1 MKQNYSSTMISRAAM
16 MLFVV
21 LCSLTAW
28 AQAFTQN
35 NVNYYIASDGETA
48 YVGSSSEATGDI
60 TILDKITVDGK
71 DYPVTIIGENAFY
84 GTSLTSV
91 VIPNSVLRIE
101 EHAFYYCEQ
110 LLTVTIGSGVTY
122 IGFDAF
128 YCSRNVEDVY
138 MYADPEALDWSEE
151 GGCDDFKSGGST
163 VCHVADAAPWYAKFS
178 GIVNLKFIDPN
189 TTPFSFTY
197 DEATHTLTI
206 SGSEPMPNSPGWGI
220 SRYEI
225 EHVVIEEGVLAIGA
239 YAFSN
244 CTGLKSISI
253 PSSVF
258 LIGECAFA
266 GCGLTSISIP
276 SSVKSIGKE
285 AFQSCSN
292 LTSIDL
298 PPVTEIREF
307 TFSYC
312 PSLVSVNIPNTVTSI
327 DMYAFRGCVN
337 LTSIDIPAS
346 VTDMGGSY
354 VYDVFSSCTS
364 LTSINVAEDN
374 LQYCSVDGAVYTKDG
389 RTLLC
394 CPAGKSSIEFSEN
407 VKEIGMYAFTC
418 CPFTSLTIPE
428 GVTRISSYVFDG
440 CENLKSVTLP
450 ASLESFSGSVFAGFC
465 SSLTGI
471 YVAKDNPNY
480 KSIAGV
486 VYSKDGS
493 ELVRC
498 PNGVSS
504 MDIPSF
510 VTALDE
516 NSFSY
521 CYALTSITIPNNVT
535 TIGGGAFNACA
546 RLKTVTIGSGVTNIE
561 GDAFY
566 YSREIT
572 DVYCYANPET
582 LEWIDGGYDEFMNDK
597 ATICH
602 VFDAEAFKAKWDTGD
617 TDTDMRCTFQGDL
630 LPQVEAAEMAGTNLT
645 TYYNSTANV
654 KVDAGTQ
661 VFKVAMNGS
670 QLSATEVEDRIIKAG
685 EGVVLKSQTGIIDMA
700 TTTEESAADYSDNI
714 LEGVDVD
721 TSKPVGH
728 KYYTLAETSN
738 DIAFFEMPGSTL
750 YAHKAYIEATSGP
763 IAYYFDDATG
773 IGLMEEGRSQM
784 EDGAIYNLAGQR
796 LQKMQRGINIVGG
809 KKIIRE

>member
-1 MKQNYSSTMISRAAM
+1 MKQNYFSTMISRAAM

-28 AQAFTQN
+28 AQNFTQN
-35 NVNYYIASDGETA
+35 NVNYYIATDGETA
-48 YVGSSSEATGDI
+48 YVGSSSEATGDL

-71 DYPVTIIGENAFY
+71 DYPVTVIGDYAFY

-101 EHAFYYCEQ
+101 HHAFSECEQ

-122 IGFDAF
+122 IGSDAF
-128 YCSRNVEDVY
+128 YSSRNVEDVY
-138 MYADPEALDWSEE
+138 MYADPEALDWSNED
-151 GGCDDFKSGGST
+151 GCDDFKSGGST
-163 VCHVADAAPWYAKFS
+163 VCHVADAALWYIKFS

-189 TTPFSFTY
+189 TTPFTFTY

-239 YAFSN
+239 SAFYN

-253 PSSVF
+253 PSSVV
-258 LIGECAFA
+258 LIGEYAFD
-266 GCGLTSISIP
+266 GCGLTSISLP
-276 SSVKSIGKE
+276 SSVKSIGE
-285 AFQSCSN
+285 GAFQSCSN

-298 PPVTEIREF
+298 PPVTEIRGY

-327 DMYAFRGCVN
+327 DTYAFRGCVN

-354 VYDVFSSCTS
+354 MYDVFSSCTS

-389 RTLLC
+389 RRLLC

-407 VKEIGMYAFTC
+407 VKEIDMYAFTC

-428 GVTRISSYVFDG
+428 GVTGISFYVFDG

-450 ASLESFSGSVFAGFC
+450 ASLESFSGSVFAGYS

-510 VTALDE
+510 VTTIDE

-521 CYALTSITIPNNVT
+521 CNALTSITIPNNVT
-535 TIGGGAFNACA
+535 TIEGVAFNCCE
-546 RLKTVTIGSGVTNIE
+546 RLKTVTIGSGVTVIE

-566 YSREIT
+566 YSRKIT

-582 LEWIDGGYDEFMNDK
+582 LEWIDGGYDEFMEDK

-617 TDTDMRCTFQGDL
+617 TDTDVRCTFQGDL
-630 LPQVEAAEMAGTNLT
+630 LPQVEAAEMAGSNLT
-645 TYYNSTANV
+645 TYYNSTDNV

-685 EGVVLKSQTGIIDMA
+685 EGVVLKSQTGIIGMA
-700 TTTEESAADYSDNI
+700 TTTEESAADYSDNT
-714 LEGVDVD
+714 LECVDVD

-738 DIAFFEMPGSTL
+738 DIAFFEVPGNTL

-763 IAYYFDDATG
+763 IAYYFDDTTG

-809 KKIIRE
+809 KKILR